1 MLIRFLREALA
12 TFHHRD
18 TPTLRG
24 RKILLAHLQ
33 RAKVDLSLIPDA
45 AIHELVD
52 DAYQKCRFFSAG
64 SHNSPEKAFNDMLE
78 LYAFQIRQ
86 LVCNPLC
93 TPLERQYYS
102 GTRAVLEKHGVALSS
117 YESQ

>member
-1 MLIRFLREALA
+1 MLIRILREALA
-12 TFHHRD
+12 KFHHRE
-18 TPTLRG
+18 TPTSRG

-33 RAKVDLSLIPDA
+33 RANVDLSLIPDA
-45 AIHELVD
+45 VINELVD
-52 DAYQKCRFFSAG
+52 DAYQKRCFFSAG

-93 TPLERQYYS
+93 APSERQYYS
-102 GTRAVLEKHGVALSS
+102 GARAVLEKHGVVLSS
-117 YESQ
+117 HEQQ